1 MNWRHYVV
9 NEPQFDFKIKPSII
23 SPGGKITRWRPNKY
37 PQLPAPDTLKIDY
50 PYIIIDNW
58 LIRFF
63 PLSGVK
69 MGWLSESSVAWASQR
84 PDRKYKTR
92 LFQFID
98 EVERYAFKNWP

>member
-1 MNWRHYVV
+1 MQATSLNLEKTPRHEKSSSIPAMNWRHYVV
-9 NEPQFDFKIKPSII
+9 NELQFDFKIKPSII
-23 SPGGKITRWRPNKY
+23 SPGGKITSWRPNKY

-69 MGWLSESSVAWASQR
+69 MAW
-84 PDRKYKTR
+84 
-92 LFQFID
+92 
-98 EVERYAFKNWP
+98 